1 MKIVKCP
8 KCGKYIHKA
17 NRCFHCGNTTGFDDV
32 DMPQTHENVVA
43 EYSKVESLVESK
55 RFDEALSLSHTVIEW
70 MPNLA
75 GIFWLRLLA
84 KNKCTS
90 SAELIEKGFNCED
103 DADLSNALTFS
114 TGAEHSIYLDIQNM
128 VIAARKALKEEISNH
143 EYNCKMKTNILQ
155 IKKTMQGETDS
166 RKKKLFSLW
175 SDLEETE
182 HALYALE
189 MDCRLLSKEYR
200 DALSKAT
207 EASNWMKT
215 ETYRLE
221 ECTVEDLHR
230 YQIRIGIILQESEQ
244 AKNAIENMK
253 KQHPWVKSFN
263 ELVSKRDRQA
273 QLITAELTSLRD
285 YEATVQ
291 QTLAEI
297 DEIEARH
304 KRGIRAVEN
313 YNFQDAATILGRDCY
328 NRVFHSIGLG
338 IDVQLSAPSED
349 WKPVSTA
356 NTSDDWRTDDDKNT
370 DDYYNAWGLPI
381 S

>member
-1 MKIVKCP
+1 MRIVKCSR
-8 KCGKYIHKA
+8 CGKYIHKA
-17 NRCFHCGNTTGFDDV
+17 DRCFHCGNIEGFDETDL
-32 DMPQTHENVVA
+32 PAIHENVTA
-43 EYSKVESLVESK
+43 EYSKVEFLVETK
-55 RFDEALSLSHTVIEW
+55 KFDEALSLSHTVIEW
-70 MPNLA
+70 MPDFS

-90 SAELIEKGFNCED
+90 ASELIEKGFPCED
-103 DADLSNALTFS
+103 DADFCNALVFS
-114 TGAEHSIYLDIQNM
+114 VGAEHSAYLDIQNM
-128 VIAARKALKEEISNH
+128 VRAAQKALKGEILNH
-143 EYNCKMKTNILQ
+143 EYNCKAKTNVLEL
-155 IKKTMQGETDS
+155 KTELMGELDK
-166 RKKKLFSLW
+166 RQQKLFSLW

-200 DALSKAT
+200 DALSKAA

-313 YNFQDAATILGRDCY
+313 YNFQDAAAILGRDCY
-328 NRVFHSIGLG
+328 NQVFHSIGLG
-338 IDVQLSAPSED
+338 IDLQLPAPSGD

>member
-1 MKIVKCP
+1 
-8 KCGKYIHKA
+8 
-17 NRCFHCGNTTGFDDV
+17 
-32 DMPQTHENVVA
+32 
-43 EYSKVESLVESK
+43 
-55 RFDEALSLSHTVIEW
+55 
-70 MPNLA
+70 
-75 GIFWLRLLA
+75 
-84 KNKCTS
+84 
-90 SAELIEKGFNCED
+90 
-103 DADLSNALTFS
+103 
-114 TGAEHSIYLDIQNM
+114 
-128 VIAARKALKEEISNH
+128 
-143 EYNCKMKTNILQ
+143 
-155 IKKTMQGETDS
+155 
-166 RKKKLFSLW
+166 
-175 SDLEETE
+175 
-182 HALYALE
+182 